1 MIPGMKV
8 LGDSNNPA
16 IVLIHPF
23 PFDARLWFDVANEL
37 ADSYFV
43 ITPDLRGCGFT
54 PLGDG
59 EPSLDL
65 LAEDIYEL
73 VTQAGLAKA
82 VIGGISLGGYV
93 ALALAKKHPEII
105 SGLILVDTKASAD
118 TDAAKENRL
127 RIATQ
132 MRESGKVELFADQM
146 ITNVVGDFTHA
157 NRPDVV
163 LEVRDWM
170 REAKA
175 ESIAWLQEAMAKR
188 ADSFQTLERLSV
200 PTLLIRGTQ
209 DSISTAEDFSLME
222 KKLRQV
228 TYVQIPNSGHLP
240 PIEDPIATTIAIEN
254 WLATFANR

>member
-8 LGDSNNPA
+8 LGNSENPA

-23 PFDARLWFDVANEL
+23 PFDSRLWFDVASDL

-43 ITPDLRGCGFT
+43 ITPDLRGCGLT
-54 PLGDG
+54 PLGA
-59 EPSLDL
+59 EPPNLDL

-73 VTQAGLAKA
+73 VTQAGLAGA
-82 VIGGISLGGYV
+82 IIGGISLGGYV
-93 ALALAKKHPEII
+93 AMALARKHPEII
-105 SGLILVDTKASAD
+105 NGLILVDTKASAD
-118 TDAAKENRL
+118 SQAAKENRL
-127 RIATQ
+127 RVSVQ

-146 ITNVVGDFTHA
+146 ITNVVGDYTHA
-157 NRPDVV
+157 NRPEVV

-170 REAKA
+170 REANA
-175 ESIAWLQEAMAKR
+175 ESIAWLQEAMANR
-188 ADSFQTLERLSV
+188 VESFETLASLEI
-200 PTLLIRGTQ
+200 PTLLIRGSQ
-209 DSISTAEDFSLME
+209 DSISTAEDFSQME

-254 WLATFANR
+254 WLTTFVGL

>member
-1 MIPGMKV
+1 M
-8 LGDSNNPA
+8 
-16 IVLIHPF
+16 
-23 PFDARLWFDVANEL
+23 
-37 ADSYFV
+37 
-43 ITPDLRGCGFT
+43 
-54 PLGDG
+54 
-59 EPSLDL
+59 
-65 LAEDIYEL
+65 
-73 VTQAGLAKA
+73 VTEAGLSKA

-93 ALALAKKHPEII
+93 AMALAKRNPEII

-127 RIATQ
+127 RIAAQ

-157 NRPDVV
+157 NRPDIV

-188 ADSFQTLERLSV
+188 ADSFETLASLSV

-222 KKLRQV
+222 KNLRQA

>member
-105 SGLILVDTKASAD
+105 SGLILADTKASAD

-175 ESIAWLQEAMAKR
+175 ESIAWLQEAMATR
-188 ADSFQTLERLSV
+188 ADSFQALERLSV

-240 PIEDPIATTIAIEN
+240 PIEDPIATAIAIEN